1 MVTHLDISRV
11 LSPGVV
17 VYPGDT
23 VPSIAKRDTGEYL
36 ISDLAL
42 SSHSGTHIDAP
53 DHYLRDGRTVDRIP
67 LDLLIGPC
75 RVVEVEGTEIGPA
88 ELEGR
93 IDGATRLLLKT
104 WFSRRTRY
112 VAPFPSLTP
121 EGARYLVGAGVRLVG
136 TDAPSI
142 EGEGSDGGVH
152 RTLLASMGAVIE
164 LLDLS
169 AVPEGDYR
177 LIALPLRLSDGDG
190 APARV
195 VLEAGP

>member
-1 MVTHLDISRV
+1 MVRYLDATRA

-23 VPSIAKRDTGEYL
+23 VPTITKRSREGFL
-36 ISDLAL
+36 ISDLGL

-53 DHYLRDGRTVDRIP
+53 DHYLFDGRTVDRLP

-75 RVVEVEGTEIGPA
+75 RVIETTATAIGPE

-93 IDGATRLLLKT
+93 LGGATRVLLKT
-104 WFSRRTRY
+104 WFSRRTKF
-112 VAPFPSLTP
+112 VAPFPALTP
-121 EGARYLVGAGVRLVG
+121 AGATYLVSQGVRLVG

-142 EGEGSDGGVH
+142 EADGADGAVH
-152 RTLLASMGAVIE
+152 RTLLGPGGGVIQ
-164 LLDLS
+164 LLDL
-169 AVPEGDYR
+169 ANVPPGEYG
-177 LIALPLRLSDGDG
+177 LIALPLRLQGGDG

-195 VLEAGP
+195 VLEVRP

>member
-1 MVTHLDISRV
+1 MVRYLDATRP
-11 LSPGVV
+11 LSAGAV

-23 VPSIAKRDTGEYL
+23 VPTVAKRARDGFL
-36 ISDLAL
+36 VSDLSL

-53 DHYLRDGRTVDRIP
+53 DHYLFDGRTVDHLP

-75 RVVEVEGTEIGPA
+75 RVIETRATEIGPE

-93 IDGATRLLLKT
+93 LGGASRVLFKT
-104 WFSRRTRY
+104 WFSRRTKY
-112 VAPFPSLTP
+112 VAPYPALTP
-121 EGARYLVGAGVRLVG
+121 AGAAYLVGQGVRLVG

-142 EGEGSDGGVH
+142 EADGSDGSVH
-152 RTLLASMGAVIE
+152 RTLLQTGGAIIE

-169 AVPEGDYR
+169 GVPPGDYG
-177 LIALPLRLSDGDG
+177 LIALPLRLQSGDG

-195 VLEAGP
+195 VLEVTV

>member
-1 MVTHLDISRV
+1 MVKYLDATRA

-23 VPSIAKRDTGEYL
+23 VPTVEKRSRDGFL
-36 ISDLAL
+36 ISDMAL

-53 DHYLRDGRTVDRIP
+53 DHYLFDGRTVDRLP

-75 RVVEVEGTEIGPA
+75 RVIDTQATEIGPA
-88 ELEGR
+88 ELDGR
-93 IDGATRLLLKT
+93 LGGASRVLLRT
-104 WFSRRTRY
+104 WFSRRTRF
-112 VAPFPSLTP
+112 VAPFPALTP
-121 EGARYLVGAGVRLVG
+121 AGAAYLVGQGVRLIG

-142 EGEGSDGGVH
+142 EAHGSDGSVH
-152 RTLLASMGAVIE
+152 RALLGPGGAVIE

-169 AVPEGDYR
+169 GVPEGEYD
-177 LIALPLRLSDGDG
+177 LIALPLRLQGGDG

-195 VLEAGP
+195 VLGVRP

>member
-1 MVTHLDISRV
+1 MVRFIEATRV
-11 LSPGVV
+11 LSPRSI

-23 VPSIAKRDTGEYL
+23 MPEIEKRSRDGYL
-36 ISDLAL
+36 ISDLVV

-53 DHYLRDGRTVDRIP
+53 DHYLLDGRTVDLLP

-75 RVVEVEGTEIGPA
+75 RVIETQATEIGPA

-93 IDGATRLLLKT
+93 VSGATRLLIRT
-104 WFSRRTRY
+104 WFSRRTRF
-112 VAPFPSLTP
+112 VAPYPALTP
-121 EGARYLVGAGVRLVG
+121 AAAAYLVGQGIRVVG

-142 EGEGSDGGVH
+142 EAGGSDGSVH
-152 RTLLASMGAVIE
+152 RTLLGTGGAVIE

-169 AVPEGDYR
+169 NAPPGEYR
-177 LIALPLRLSDGDG
+177 LIALPLRLEKGDG

-195 VLEAGP
+195 VLEVTA

>member
-1 MVTHLDISRV
+1 MVRYLDATRV

-23 VPSIAKRDTGEYL
+23 VPTIVKRAREGFL
-36 ISDLAL
+36 ISDLTL

-53 DHYLRDGRTVDRIP
+53 DHYLFDSRTVDRLP

-75 RVVEVEGTEIGPA
+75 RVIETRATEIGPE

-93 IDGATRLLLKT
+93 LAGASRVLLKT
-104 WFSRRTRY
+104 WFSRRTKF
-112 VAPFPSLTP
+112 VAPFPALTP
-121 EGARYLVGAGVRLVG
+121 AGAAYLVGQGVRLVG

-142 EGEGSDGGVH
+142 EAEGSDGAVH
-152 RTLLASMGAVIE
+152 RALLEMGGAVIE

-169 AVPEGDYR
+169 AVPPGEYG
-177 LIALPLRLSDGDG
+177 LIALPLRLQGGDG

-195 VLEAGP
+195 VLEVPP